1 MKLNLRYDVE
11 LLQRIEASIHQKLDE
26 YKTEASAVLV
36 LSERVSEALNIAKE
50 KMKDVFKRNINRGKT
65 EWREK
70 EVENLLTT
78 RNQSTTRTNFDIFL
92 SFFIWN
98 NLSFLGYILYTCFG
112 ILDSRFAYILYK
124 TEIKKSF

>member
-26 YKTEASAVLV
+26 YKTEASTVLV

-65 EWREK
+65 E
-70 EVENLLTT
+70 
-78 RNQSTTRTNFDIFL
+78 
-92 SFFIWN
+92 
-98 NLSFLGYILYTCFG
+98 
-112 ILDSRFAYILYK
+112 
-124 TEIKKSF
+124 